1 MLYQIASYYLKL
13 QMKLLRHLMLCYVM
27 SHRIVLRY
35 GVEKWV
41 GLGWVGL
48 GWVGLGWVGLDFE
61 SSMNCTFS
69 PLCDRAIVTH
79 SSTPTSSSQQ
89 IRTFKS
95 IHSPFESFQMN

>member
-48 GWVGLGWVGLDFE
+48 GWVGLGWIL
-61 SSMNCTFS
+61 NH
-69 PLCDRAIVTH
+69 L
-79 SSTPTSSSQQ
+79 
-89 IRTFKS
+89 
-95 IHSPFESFQMN
+95 